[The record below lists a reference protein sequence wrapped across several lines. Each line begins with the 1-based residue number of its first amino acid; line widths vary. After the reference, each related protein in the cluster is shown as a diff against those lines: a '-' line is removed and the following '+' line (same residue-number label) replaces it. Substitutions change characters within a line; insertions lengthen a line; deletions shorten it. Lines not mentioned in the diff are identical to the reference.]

1 MKKQY
6 NKPELELLTLAQ
18 TDVLEVSGPTAND
31 WLEDIPGFAI

>member
-18 TDVLEVSGPTAND
+18 TEVLGESGPSANE
-31 WLEDIPGFAI
+31 WLEDIPGIK

>member
-31 WLEDIPGFAI
+31 WITDAPGI